1 MHHAGGAR
9 LWGWSGRLVMRD
21 PDGLLAALRRGD
33 DGAFRQ
39 VAEAEIDGLY
49 ALSLSVL
56 GSREDAEDACQEV
69 LLKLLR
75 FAPRLSSGTS
85 LRAWLRR
92 VCLNHCLDQ
101 CRRRRP
107 IRRAERVEPARL
119 RDPSAT
125 PQDRVEQAELQST
138 LRRAIAQLPERQRAV
153 FVLRH
158 FGACPLK
165 EIAEQLQCSEGSVKA
180 HLSRAVS
187 KLRLLLS
194 DLRDGREV

>member
-1 MHHAGGAR
+1 MHHAVGAR
-9 LWGWSGRLVMRD
+9 AWGWSGLLLMHD
-21 PDGLLAALRRGD
+21 PDELLAALKRGD
-33 DGAFRQ
+33 NGAFRE

-49 ALSLSVL
+49 TLALGIL

-69 LLKLLR
+69 FLKLLR
-75 FAPRLSSGTS
+75 FAPRLSPGTS

-107 IRRAERVEPARL
+107 RRRAELLESAGTASQP
-119 RDPSAT
+119 AT
-125 PQDRVEQAELQST
+125 PQERAEESELQSAVQ
-138 LRRAIAQLPERQRAV
+138 RALMDLTERQRIV

-158 FGACPLK
+158 FTGCPVK
-165 EIAEQLQCSEGSVKA
+165 EIAEQLQCAEGSVKA

-187 KLRLLLS
+187 KLRVLLS
-194 DLRDGREV
+194 DLREGGEV